1 MNFTITSHQIVW
13 ICGFIASVWGVV
25 KIIKELKKPSDDLKA
40 TVKRHDELLHKDNE
54 RLNSLEKITLN
65 QEGINKKLEEHTR
78 ILSDH
83 DDRLEEDKKRGDLM
97 LKANMAILDGM
108 LSEDDKESLKATRK
122 EIQDFLVEKNQ
133 EDRIMEEKEVK
144 FEELSEEAQ
153 TELSN
158 GKEEGEE
165 ECHIQA

>member
-1 MNFTITSHQIVW
+1 MEFTITSQQILW
-13 ICGFIASVWGVV
+13 ICGFIASVYGVY
-25 KIIKELKKPSDDLKA
+25 KIVKELKKPSDDLKE
-40 TVKRHDELLHKDNE
+40 TVKRHTELLHRDNE

-65 QEGINKKLEEHTR
+65 QEGINRKLEEHTR

-122 EIQDFLVEKNQ
+122 EIQDFLVEKN
-133 EDRIMEEKEVK
+133 
-144 FEELSEEAQ
+144 
-153 TELSN
+153 
-158 GKEEGEE
+158 
-165 ECHIQA
+165 

>member
-1 MNFTITSHQIVW
+1 MGKVITIDLEYVLW
-13 ICGFIASVWGVV
+13 LFGFIASAWGVL
-25 KIIKELKKPSDDLKA
+25 KIVKELKKPSDDLKA

-122 EIQDFLVEKNQ
+122 EIQDFLVEKN
-133 EDRIMEEKEVK
+133 
-144 FEELSEEAQ
+144 
-153 TELSN
+153 
-158 GKEEGEE
+158 
-165 ECHIQA
+165 

>member
-1 MNFTITSHQIVW
+1 MDFTITSQQIVW
-13 ICGFIASVWGVV
+13 ICGFIASIWGVV

-40 TVKRHDELLHKDNE
+40 KVQRHDELLHKDNE

-122 EIQDFLVEKNQ
+122 EIQDFLVEKN
-133 EDRIMEEKEVK
+133 
-144 FEELSEEAQ
+144 
-153 TELSN
+153 
-158 GKEEGEE
+158 
-165 ECHIQA
+165 

>member
-1 MNFTITSHQIVW
+1 MEFTITSQQILW
-13 ICGFIASVWGVV
+13 ICGFIASIWGVV

-40 TVKRHDELLHKDNE
+40 KVQRHDELLHKDNE

-65 QEGINKKLEEHTR
+65 QEGINRKLEEHSH

-83 DDRLEEDKKRGDLM
+83 DERLEEDKKRGDLM

-122 EIQDFLVEKNQ
+122 EIQDFLVEKN
-133 EDRIMEEKEVK
+133 
-144 FEELSEEAQ
+144 
-153 TELSN
+153 
-158 GKEEGEE
+158 
-165 ECHIQA
+165 

>member
-40 TVKRHDELLHKDNE
+40 KVQRHDELLHKDNE

-65 QEGINKKLEEHTR
+65 QEGINRKLEEHTR

-97 LKANMAILDGM
+97 LKANIAILDGM

-122 EIQDFLVEKNQ
+122 EIQDFLVEKN
-133 EDRIMEEKEVK
+133 
-144 FEELSEEAQ
+144 
-153 TELSN
+153 
-158 GKEEGEE
+158 
-165 ECHIQA
+165 

>member
-1 MNFTITSHQIVW
+1 MNFTITSQQIVW

-78 ILSDH
+78 LLSDH

-122 EIQDFLVEKNQ
+122 EIQDFLVEKN
-133 EDRIMEEKEVK
+133 
-144 FEELSEEAQ
+144 
-153 TELSN
+153 
-158 GKEEGEE
+158 
-165 ECHIQA
+165 

>member
-1 MNFTITSHQIVW
+1 MDFTITSQQIVW
-13 ICGFIASVWGVV
+13 ICGFIASIWGVV
-25 KIIKELKKPSDDLKA
+25 KIVKELKRPSDDLKA

-65 QEGINKKLEEHTR
+65 QEGINRKLEEHTR

-83 DDRLEEDKKRGDLM
+83 DERLEEDKKRGDLM

-122 EIQDFLVEKNQ
+122 EIQDFLVEKN
-133 EDRIMEEKEVK
+133 
-144 FEELSEEAQ
+144 
-153 TELSN
+153 
-158 GKEEGEE
+158 
-165 ECHIQA
+165 

>member
-1 MNFTITSHQIVW
+1 MNFTITSQQIVW

-40 TVKRHDELLHKDNE
+40 KVQRHDELLHKDNE

-65 QEGINKKLEEHTR
+65 QEGINKKLEEHTH

-122 EIQDFLVEKNQ
+122 EIQDFLVEKN
-133 EDRIMEEKEVK
+133 
-144 FEELSEEAQ
+144 
-153 TELSN
+153 
-158 GKEEGEE
+158 
-165 ECHIQA
+165 

>member
-13 ICGFIASVWGVV
+13 ICGFIASIWGVV

-40 TVKRHDELLHKDNE
+40 TVKRHDELLHNDNE

-122 EIQDFLVEKNQ
+122 EIQDFLVEKN
-133 EDRIMEEKEVK
+133 
-144 FEELSEEAQ
+144 
-153 TELSN
+153 
-158 GKEEGEE
+158 
-165 ECHIQA
+165 

>member
-1 MNFTITSHQIVW
+1 MNFVITSEQIVW
-13 ICGFIASVWGVV
+13 CLTFIGLVWATVE
-25 KIIKELKKPSDDLKA
+25 IIKELKKPSDDLKE
-40 TVKRHDELLHKDNE
+40 TVKRHTELLHRDNE

-65 QEGINKKLEEHTR
+65 QEGINRKLEEHTR

-122 EIQDFLVEKNQ
+122 EIQDFLVEKN
-133 EDRIMEEKEVK
+133 
-144 FEELSEEAQ
+144 
-153 TELSN
+153 
-158 GKEEGEE
+158 
-165 ECHIQA
+165 

>member
-1 MNFTITSHQIVW
+1 MGKVITIDLEYVLW
-13 ICGFIASVWGVV
+13 LFGFIASVWGVV

-65 QEGINKKLEEHTR
+65 QEGINKKLEEHTH

-122 EIQDFLVEKNQ
+122 EIQDFLVEKN
-133 EDRIMEEKEVK
+133 
-144 FEELSEEAQ
+144 
-153 TELSN
+153 
-158 GKEEGEE
+158 
-165 ECHIQA
+165 

>member
-1 MNFTITSHQIVW
+1 MNFVITSEQIVW
-13 ICGFIASVWGVV
+13 CLTFIGLVWATV
-25 KIIKELKKPSDDLKA
+25 KVIRELIRELKKPSDDLK
-40 TVKRHDELLHKDNE
+40 TKIQRHDELLHKDNE

-65 QEGINKKLEEHTR
+65 QEGINRKLEEHTR

-122 EIQDFLVEKNQ
+122 EIQDFLVEKN
-133 EDRIMEEKEVK
+133 
-144 FEELSEEAQ
+144 
-153 TELSN
+153 
-158 GKEEGEE
+158 
-165 ECHIQA
+165 

>member
-1 MNFTITSHQIVW
+1 MDFTITSQQIVW
-13 ICGFIASVWGVV
+13 ACGFIASIWGVV

-40 TVKRHDELLHKDNE
+40 MVKRHDELLHRDNE

-65 QEGINKKLEEHTR
+65 QEGINRKLEEHTR

-122 EIQDFLVEKNQ
+122 EIQDFLVEKN
-133 EDRIMEEKEVK
+133 
-144 FEELSEEAQ
+144 
-153 TELSN
+153 
-158 GKEEGEE
+158 
-165 ECHIQA
+165 

>member
-1 MNFTITSHQIVW
+1 MNFVITSEQIAW
-13 ICGFIASVWGVV
+13 CLTFIGLAWATV
-25 KIIKELKKPSDDLKA
+25 KIIKDLKKPSDDLKE
-40 TVKRHDELLHKDNE
+40 TVKRHTELLHRDNE

-65 QEGINKKLEEHTR
+65 QEGINRKLEEHTR

-122 EIQDFLVEKNQ
+122 EIQDFLVEKN
-133 EDRIMEEKEVK
+133 
-144 FEELSEEAQ
+144 
-153 TELSN
+153 
-158 GKEEGEE
+158 
-165 ECHIQA
+165 